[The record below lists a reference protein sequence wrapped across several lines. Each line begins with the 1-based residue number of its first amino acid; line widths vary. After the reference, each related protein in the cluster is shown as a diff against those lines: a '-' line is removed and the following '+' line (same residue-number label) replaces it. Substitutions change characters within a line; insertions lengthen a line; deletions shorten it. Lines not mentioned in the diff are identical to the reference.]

1 MVETL
6 KSKQDFTIVLTP
18 NRSATWK
25 QSKILVSV
33 IAVFV
38 LTIAVAWSFVGAWF
52 VLPFAGIEVGL
63 LAFFMH
69 KVCRMTYQKQ
79 VITIN
84 QDKITLQ
91 AGIENPGETWEFDTR
106 STHVSV
112 QEPEHSMDKI
122 KIHLNDSNAC
132 VEVGEFL
139 NQQDCTTTKESLEEA
154 GLMICSNKWWLQ
166 S

>member
-1 MVETL
+1 MVKTS
-6 KSKQDFTIVLTP
+6 KSQRDFTIVLTP

-33 IAVFV
+33 ISIFV
-38 LTIAVAWSFVGAWF
+38 MIIAVAWSFVGAWF

-84 QDKITLQ
+84 PEKIILQ
-91 AGIENPGETWEFDTR
+91 AGIETPGETWEFDTQ

-122 KIHLNDSNAC
+122 KIHLNDANVC

-139 NQQDCTTTKESLEEA
+139 NQQDCTITRESLEEA
-154 GLMICSNKWWLQ
+154 GLMVCSNKWWLQ